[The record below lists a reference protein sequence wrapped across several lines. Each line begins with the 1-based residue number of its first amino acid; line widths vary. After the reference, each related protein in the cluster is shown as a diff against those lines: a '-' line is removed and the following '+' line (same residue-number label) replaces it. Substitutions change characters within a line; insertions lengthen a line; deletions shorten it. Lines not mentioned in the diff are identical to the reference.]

1 MARSHMLVR
10 VALALASLALLGLT
24 VAAATSPVW
33 VVVALLV
40 GLTGYAVARPGSHAV
55 TVLLA
60 AHALHWMVVVALPVG
75 LGGWLGLLAAAWLAL
90 AVHLTAALAAT
101 LPPAAPV
108 PTATLARW
116 LRRGLAVAGLV
127 VPVWALAAVVGLHH
141 VAGQLPL
148 TYAAIAGVGLLALSV
163 WLVSR
168 DPRS

>member
-1 MARSHMLVR
+1 MARSHALVR
-10 VALALASLALLGLT
+10 AALALASLALLGLT

-33 VVVALLV
+33 LVVAVLV
-40 GLTGYAVARPGSHAV
+40 GLTGYAVVRPGSHAV

-60 AHALHWMVVVALPVG
+60 GHALHWMVVVPLPGGMGRWLAL
-75 LGGWLGLLAAAWLAL
+75 LGGAWLGLAL
-90 AVHLTAALAAT
+90 HLTAALAAT
-101 LPPAAPV
+101 LPAAAPV
-108 PTATLARW
+108 PAATLARW
-116 LRRGLAVAGLV
+116 ARRGLTVALLV
-127 VPVWALAAVVGLHH
+127 VPLWALAAVAGLQH